1 MAPVLV
7 SVSFG
12 IAGAILVE
20 SGLSFLGFGVQP
32 PTPSWGSVLR
42 DGFKDLTQWWL
53 VVFPGA
59 AIFLAVFTYNLV
71 GDGLQE
77 AMDPR
82 LKR

>member
-1 MAPVLV
+1 VLV

-12 IAGAILVE
+12 IAGAILIE

-42 DGFKDLTQWWL
+42 DGFQDLTQVWL
-53 VVFPGA
+53 ILFPGLCVF
-59 AIFLAVFTYNLV
+59 IAVFTYNLV
-71 GDGLQE
+71 GDGLQQ